1 MIFKLNVHCSNVV
14 KSGNGSACLNE
25 STGACDVKHMHNL
38 CPCADPQQSRG
49 CNTYG
54 TARRKFRDLHGL
66 AALFVVWTL
75 VGTDLRERLL
85 RKFLSLSEPQGSMLA
100 PPTQVCAQHKL
111 QRFLAMLFSAECFQ
125 YRSARFCCIRY
136 LQNSTSVELCR
147 NVHVQIPAVPNTMN

>member
-1 MIFKLNVHCSNVV
+1 MRALELVMSNTCTTLSLHRPAIIEGLQHIWDCKTQVQGPAR
-14 KSGNGSACLNE
+14 SRCCTDLQHSLSHGS
-25 STGACDVKHMHNL
+25 
-38 CPCADPQQSRG
+38 
-49 CNTYG
+49 
-54 TARRKFRDLHGL
+54 
-66 AALFVVWTL
+66 VWTL

-125 YRSARFCCIRY
+125 YRSARFCCITY